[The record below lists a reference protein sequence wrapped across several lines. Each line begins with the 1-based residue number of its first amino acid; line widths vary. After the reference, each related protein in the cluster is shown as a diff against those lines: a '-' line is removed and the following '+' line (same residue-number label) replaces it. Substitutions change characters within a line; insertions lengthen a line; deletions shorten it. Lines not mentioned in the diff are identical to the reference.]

1 MRKKVTNMIR
11 TAVCFF
17 LVGALTLHLGEASS
31 ANAQLITSLSNKLQ
45 TKYYSVELY
54 TNSIPE
60 LQSVITVK
68 KKDALLSEV
77 IKDIAQK
84 SNLGFAIN
92 SEIEILDKRINVDLK
107 DISTGDALQYVLLG
121 TGYEA
126 AISNRRELLLLKK
139 PAPEKQIEAVQKKL
153 TGLVQD
159 AATGESIPA
168 VNVFVKGTSIGT
180 STDGNGNFELTV
192 PDDAEIL
199 VFRFVGYKLLE
210 VPIVSGQNY
219 YEVNLVQDLVFFE
232 DLVVVGYGTQQRSE
246 VTGSVTSIRT
256 EEIQNVPVSS
266 FENALQGRMA
276 GVNVAESTGE
286 PGSSPQILIRGTGS
300 ISAGNDP
307 LFVIDGVPV
316 AKSSN
321 LQPSINTQNPNFQ
334 PTKANPM
341 STLNPNDI
349 ESIEVLKDASS
360 AAIYGSRGSNGVIL
374 VTTKKGQA
382 GKTRVT
388 FSGYGGVSTVFNQ
401 PDVMNAE
408 ELIAYTKDSRNNNY
422 EQDIADGKVP
432 ANPSYNPNTN
442 AGRPAVGDPGYSVNY
457 LIPESMVNWDG
468 TDTDWLDLIFSN
480 ATMQNYDLSVS
491 GGNDV
496 STYYFSAGY
505 LNQEGVLEGSEF
517 DRYTVKL
524 NLTHKLSNL
533 IEIGTSINTALT
545 QHDRLPANSPY
556 FGTPPGIVYS
566 ALVHSPT
573 VKPYNADGSFNQ
585 TDNQSHLGGA
595 TTSASNPLAIMAYIE
610 EKFNQSRIFG
620 NTYGKLNINDNL
632 SFKTLVGYNLDN
644 SDQHYYSGTK
654 FLYRD
659 QTSSNPFAQSGAGK
673 SFNWLWENT
682 LNYTKTFNNVHSV
695 NAVAGYSAQKQTDEM
710 SVIYAQGFTDD
721 QIKTVNG
728 GIISGGD
735 DLKEEWSIVSALARV
750 NYAYKSK
757 YLFTGTIRADR
768 SSRFGS
774 DDQTG
779 IFPSFS
785 LGWRLTEESFMPG
798 QDIFNELKLRA
809 SYGVT
814 GNFEIP
820 NYGSIGLLGTANYPF
835 GSGVNIG
842 VGPTTLA
849 NPNLTWETTYQLD
862 VGVDYAMLSDRIYG
876 SFDYYKTTTKDLL
889 LFVNVPA
896 STGYST
902 ALTNIGE
909 VENNGV
915 EFSITTRNLVGD
927 FQWATD
933 FNIAKNSNKVTK
945 LGPEGDPILSSGAAG
960 SRHITMI
967 GEEIGSY
974 YGYQVEGIYQNQA
987 EIAAAPT
994 DMLAPNPR
1002 PGDFRFKDVNGDGKI
1017 DANDRTV
1024 IGSYHPDFT
1033 YGITNRFNYKN
1044 IDLSVFIQG
1053 VQGRDVM
1060 NLTSRHMLNGEAN
1073 FNAYSALKDRWMS
1086 ESEPGKGK
1094 HPREDRSSNN
1104 HGNNNRESSYQV
1116 EDGSYL
1122 KIKNVTLGY
1131 TLTQEKVSKFVSR
1144 ARIYVSASNLAIFTK
1159 YLGFNPEV
1167 SLQTNSLTPGEDY
1180 GAYPLSRTIQVGI
1193 DLAF

>member
-1 MRKKVTNMIR
+1 MRTKVTNMIR

-219 YEVNLVQDLVFFE
+219 YEVNLVEDLVFFE

-316 AKSSN
+316 AKGSN

-374 VTTKKGQA
+374 VTTKKGHS
-382 GKTRVT
+382 GKTKVN
-388 FSGYGGVSTVFNQ
+388 FSGYGGVSTVFNK
-401 PDVMNAE
+401 PDIMNAE
-408 ELIAYTKDSRNNNY
+408 ELIAYTKDSRNNDYLQSEDPTN
-422 EQDIADGKVP
+422 P
-432 ANPSYNPNTN
+432 ASPGYNPNYSPDN
-442 AGRPAVGDPGYSVNY
+442 NDGRAATAVGASGNY

-468 TDTDWLDLIFSN
+468 TDTDWLDLVFSN

-496 STYYFSAGY
+496 STYYFSTGY
-505 LNQEGVLEGSEF
+505 LSQEGVLDGSEF

-524 NLTHKLSNL
+524 NLTHKLSDM
-533 IEIGTSINTALT
+533 IE
-545 QHDRLPANSPY
+545 
-556 FGTPPGIVYS
+556 
-566 ALVHSPT
+566 
-573 VKPYNADGSFNQ
+573 
-585 TDNQSHLGGA
+585 LG
-595 TTSASNPLAIMAYIE
+595 
-610 EKFNQSRIFG
+610 
-620 NTYGKLNINDNL
+620 
-632 SFKTLVGYNLDN
+632 
-644 SDQHYYSGTK
+644 
-654 FLYRD
+654 
-659 QTSSNPFAQSGAGK
+659 
-673 SFNWLWENT
+673 
-682 LNYTKTFNNVHSV
+682 
-695 NAVAGYSAQKQTDEM
+695 
-710 SVIYAQGFTDD
+710 
-721 QIKTVNG
+721 
-728 GIISGGD
+728 
-735 DLKEEWSIVSALARV
+735 
-750 NYAYKSK
+750 
-757 YLFTGTIRADR
+757 
-768 SSRFGS
+768 
-774 DDQTG
+774 
-779 IFPSFS
+779 
-785 LGWRLTEESFMPG
+785 
-798 QDIFNELKLRA
+798 
-809 SYGVT
+809 
-814 GNFEIP
+814 
-820 NYGSIGLLGTANYPF
+820 
-835 GSGVNIG
+835 
-842 VGPTTLA
+842 
-849 NPNLTWETTYQLD
+849 
-862 VGVDYAMLSDRIYG
+862 
-876 SFDYYKTTTKDLL
+876 
-889 LFVNVPA
+889 
-896 STGYST
+896 
-902 ALTNIGE
+902 
-909 VENNGV
+909 
-915 EFSITTRNLVGD
+915 
-927 FQWATD
+927 
-933 FNIAKNSNKVTK
+933 
-945 LGPEGDPILSSGAAG
+945 
-960 SRHITMI
+960 
-967 GEEIGSY
+967 
-974 YGYQVEGIYQNQA
+974 
-987 EIAAAPT
+987 
-994 DMLAPNPR
+994 
-1002 PGDFRFKDVNGDGKI
+1002 
-1017 DANDRTV
+1017 
-1024 IGSYHPDFT
+1024 
-1033 YGITNRFNYKN
+1033 
-1044 IDLSVFIQG
+1044 
-1053 VQGRDVM
+1053 
-1060 NLTSRHMLNGEAN
+1060 
-1073 FNAYSALKDRWMS
+1073 
-1086 ESEPGKGK
+1086 
-1094 HPREDRSSNN
+1094 
-1104 HGNNNRESSYQV
+1104 
-1116 EDGSYL
+1116 
-1122 KIKNVTLGY
+1122 
-1131 TLTQEKVSKFVSR
+1131 
-1144 ARIYVSASNLAIFTK
+1144 
-1159 YLGFNPEV
+1159 
-1167 SLQTNSLTPGEDY
+1167 
-1180 GAYPLSRTIQVGI
+1180 
-1193 DLAF
+1193 